1 MKFAVTIDGSA
12 QVSDRRILARAI
24 ICASVLACALPRA
37 AASAA
42 GPVARWT
49 FEEGE
54 SAVELKKGA
63 SVLTFG
69 AHGKCLRLA
78 DGSSRAVARTDAK
91 TPDIAD
97 AAKPY
102 TVMLW
107 LKPDG
112 GLVDDNLV
120 EMAKMAGRRAT
131 KFMSAMNDGKW
142 HHLAVAHDP
151 ARKGREYTLWLDWG
165 EKSSPWRFT
174 SDYDKNEGVA
184 KCVLPFALKR
194 RRATFGGNAG
204 VGMFTVGYR
213 GLVDDMVV
221 FDHALTSDE
230 LAQFLISAA
239 AAQ

>member
-1 MKFAVTIDGSA
+1 MKGPATVNCHRG
-12 QVSDRRILARAI
+12 LLRAMV
-24 ICASVLACALPRA
+24 CVCVLALVLPCAA
-37 AASAA
+37 AASAV
-42 GPVARWT
+42 PVARWT
-49 FEEGE
+49 FEAGE
-54 SAVELKKGA
+54 EPVELKKGA

-69 AHGKCLRLA
+69 AHGRCLRFA
-78 DGSSRAVARTDAK
+78 DGASRAVARADAK
-91 TPDIAD
+91 VPDIPG
-97 AAKPY
+97 AAKSY

-112 GLVDDNLV
+112 GLVGDSMV

-151 ARKGREYTLWLDWG
+151 SRKGREYTLWLDWG

-194 RRATFGGNAG
+194 GRATFGGNAG
-204 VGMFTVGYR
+204 VGMFAIGYC
-213 GLVDDMVV
+213 GLVDDVAV
-221 FDHALTSDE
+221 FDRALSPDE
-230 LAQFLISAA
+230 LAQFLGD
-239 AAQ
+239 

>member
-1 MKFAVTIDGSA
+1 MRSGKMFLLF
-12 QVSDRRILARAI
+12 VSL
-24 ICASVLACALPRA
+24 
-37 AASAA
+37 AASELALAVA

-54 SAVELKKGA
+54 RAVELKKGA
-63 SVLTFG
+63 SVMTFG
-69 AHGKCLRLA
+69 VHGRCLRFA
-78 DGSSRAVARTDAK
+78 DGASRAVARADAK
-91 TPDIAD
+91 VPDIPG
-97 AAKPY
+97 AAQPY

-120 EMAKMAGRRAT
+120 EMAKRTGRRAT

-174 SDYDKNEGVA
+174 SDYGRNAGAA
-184 KCVLPFALKR
+184 KCVLPFALR
-194 RRATFGGNAG
+194 RGRATFGGNAG
-204 VGMFTVGYR
+204 VGMFTVGYG
-213 GLVDDMVV
+213 GLVDDVAV
-221 FDHALTSDE
+221 FDRALSSDE
-230 LAQFLISAA
+230 LTRFLDD
-239 AAQ
+239 

>member
-1 MKFAVTIDGSA
+1 MFLLF
-12 QVSDRRILARAI
+12 VSL
-24 ICASVLACALPRA
+24 
-37 AASAA
+37 AASELALAVA

-54 SAVELKKGA
+54 APVELNKGA
-63 SVLTFG
+63 SVLTLG
-69 AHGKCLRLA
+69 EHGKCLRFA
-78 DGSSRAVARTDAK
+78 DGASRAVANAGAQ
-91 TPDIAD
+91 TPDIPG

-120 EMAKMAGRRAT
+120 EMAKRTGRRAT
-131 KFMSAMNDGKW
+131 KFMSAMHDGKW

-174 SDYDKNEGVA
+174 SGYGRNAGAA
-184 KCVLPFALKR
+184 KCVLPFALR
-194 RRATFGGNAG
+194 RGRATFGGNAG
-204 VGMFTVGYR
+204 VGMFTVGYG
-213 GLVDDMVV
+213 GLVDDVAV
-221 FDHALTSDE
+221 FDRALSSDE
-230 LAQFLISAA
+230 LTRFLDD
-239 AAQ
+239 

>member
-1 MKFAVTIDGSA
+1 MSIDSKSRAVGWMIAG
-12 QVSDRRILARAI
+12 LAL
-24 ICASVLACALPRA
+24 ASMAVH
-37 AASAA
+37 AA

-49 FEEGE
+49 FEVGEG
-54 SAVELKKGA
+54 AVELKKGA
-63 SVLTFG
+63 SVLTLG